1 MARTLTSA
9 NSKFSITVPGAGLAP
24 FTLDGYAADAAF
36 DVDSTEQSITLMG
49 VDGQAS
55 TGFVPALTPLTIT
68 LQPTSNSIAFMEAWA
83 NAQNLVKEAFI
94 GRAAVDIPSMER
106 SYQIGHL
113 ALQQVQKVPKAMR
126 ILQPMTYQ
134 LVAAEIVVTPLV
146 QVAA

>member
-1 MARTLTSA
+1 MARTLTAA
-9 NSKFSITVPGAGLAP
+9 NAKFSITVPGAGLAP

-36 DVDSTEQSITLMG
+36 AVDSTEQSISVIG

-55 TGFVPALTPLTIT
+55 TGFVPALTPMTIT
-68 LQPTSNSIAFMEAWA
+68 LQPTSKSIAFFEAWS
-83 NAQNLVKEAFI
+83 NAQNLLKEAFI

-113 ALQQVQKVPKAMR
+113 ALQQVQKVPNAQR